1 MSVTVEI
8 QGLRECNSVLTNM
21 PDAALKLIKKA
32 MQEASKPVARNI
44 RSAVDIP
51 HWRKLVKAKVTV
63 GRSAWE
69 GTQAAVGM
77 FNNGKVT
84 NSAKGKDRA
93 DWFKA
98 YWANYGTL
106 SRRDPQHPF
115 KNAIKAK
122 KRHQSVGQPPQ
133 NFFERGSDGQEQI
146 FLRQFEDYFT
156 AHQDELVKR

>member
-1 MSVTVEI
+1 MSVTVKIE
-8 QGLRECNSVLTNM
+8 GLRECNSVLDEM
-21 PDAALKLIKKA
+21 PSAALKLIKKA
-32 MQEASKPVARNI
+32 MQEASKPVARNL
-44 RSAVDIP
+44 RAAVDIP
-51 HWRKLVKAKVTV
+51 HWRKLVKSKVAV

-84 NSAKGKDRA
+84 NSTKKEDRA

-106 SRRDPQHPF
+106 SRRDPNHPF
-115 KNAIKAK
+115 KNAVRSK

-133 NFFERGSDGQEQI
+133 NFFERGSEGQERV
-146 FLRQFEDYFT
+146 FLKQFEDYFSS
-156 AHQDELVKR
+156 HQDELVKK

>member
-1 MSVTVEI
+1 MSVTI
-8 QGLRECNSVLTNM
+8 DIKGLRECDSVLNNM
-21 PDAALKLIKKA
+21 PAAALQLIKKS
-32 MQEASKPVARNI
+32 MREAAKPVARNI
-44 RSAVDIP
+44 RSAVEIP
-51 HWRKLVKAKVTV
+51 HWRKLVKAKIAN
-63 GRSAWE
+63 GRSEGE
-69 GTQAAVGM
+69 GTQAEVGM
-77 FNNGKVT
+77 FNNGHIS
-84 NSAKGKDRA
+84 NSIKKADRP
-93 DWFKA
+93 DWYKA

-122 KRHQSVGQPPQ
+122 SRHQSIGQPPQ